1 MMSTEKSGFGYGNHA
16 GDETFQDN
24 KDQVDPSRDVPDDA
38 GKGDY
43 EGEDDEKAKG

>member
-1 MMSTEKSGFGYGNHA
+1 MSTEKSGIGYGNHG

-24 KDQVDPSRDVPDDA
+24 KDQVDPTRDVPDDA

-43 EGEDDEKAKG
+43 EDEDEDKPAG